1 MARLFALLAVIA
13 MLVVAGCGGDDNGGS
28 SASSG
33 GSSSSSSSDQ
43 PGKGKP
49 AVTIGTKDF
58 TEEFILG
65 NLYAQALMVKS
76 DSSVATLADLKG
88 KKLGAQAATTG
99 LDYAKSKQ
107 AENGYEIVEFQDLA
121 TETQALTTGQ
131 IDAYPE
137 YTGETTA
144 TVFGKNK
151 LYKSA
156 EETVADAKALYEKRG
171 QVVSDPTPFED
182 VDAIATTKDFA
193 TKNGLK
199 SVADLKKLP
208 SFTIGARPEFK
219 DRFVGLKGMEKVYGI
234 HNAKFKQLALGLQ
247 YPSLDKGDVDSANV
261 FSTDAQLASG
271 KYAVLKDPEGV
282 FGFQNILF
290 VIDKKKYD
298 ALGGQQF
305 MDIINKVNAL
315 LTAEAMRSMN
325 SAVDIDKKKPA
336 DVAKAFL
343 QANGMA

>member
-1 MARLFALLAVIA
+1 MALGRLFTLLAVIA
-13 MLVVAGCGGDDNGGS
+13 VFAVGCGGDDNGG
-28 SASSG
+28 G
-33 GSSSSSSSDQ
+33 GGTGTSSSSDQ

-58 TEEFILG
+58 TEEFVLG
-65 NLYAQALMVKS
+65 NLYAQALEAKGYKVN
-76 DSSVATLADLKG
+76 LK
-88 KKLGAQAATTG
+88 
-99 LDYAKSKQ
+99 
-107 AENGYEIVEFQDLA
+107 ENIGA
-121 TETQALTTGQ
+121 TEITDKALTSGK

-156 EETVADAKALYEKRG
+156 EETASEAKALYEKRG
-171 QVVSDPTPFED
+171 QAVSNPTPFED
-182 VDAIATTKDFA
+182 VDAIATTKEFA
-193 TKNGLK
+193 QKNGL
-199 SVADLKKLP
+199 SEVPDLKKLG
-208 SFTIGARPEFK
+208 SFTLGARPEFK
-219 DRFVGLKGMEKVYGI
+219 DRFVGLKGMEQVYGI
-234 HNAKFKQLALGLQ
+234 NNAKFTQLALGLQ
-247 YPSLDKGDVDSANV
+247 YKALDRGDVDTANV

-271 KYAVLKDPEGV
+271 KYVVLKDPKGV

-290 VIDKKKYD
+290 VINKDKYD
-298 ALGGQQF
+298 ALGGTAF

-325 SAVDIDKKKPA
+325 SAVDIDKKQPA

-343 QANGMA
+343 EANGMA